1 MLQSTS
7 STGSG
12 NGNVFPAQVGVGVG
26 GGGVGS
32 GGMLSQDYDV
42 FADVLEDLNTGV
54 APEPPPPAS
63 RAPRPGSAGSSSG
76 SGGGGGGLGSNH
88 MFSNEKIRDIL
99 GLDKNQLPDNEAAN
113 VDNTTDICDT
123 ASGEWKVL
131 NTHD

>member
-12 NGNVFPAQVGVGVG
+12 NGNVFPAQIGVGVSG
-26 GGGVGS
+26 IGS

-54 APEPPPPAS
+54 APEPPPAS
-63 RAPRPGSAGSSSG
+63 KAPRPGSAGSSSG
-76 SGGGGGGLGSNH
+76 SGGGGGLGSNH

-123 ASGEWKVL
+123 ASGEWKVN
-131 NTHD
+131 NT